1 MTGSTNH
8 ERSHK
13 LPVDRPGQLRRVSDM
28 LNLDSNSMLS
38 GKVRRILET
47 MVDLWQQNGGYFKRS
62 DAEIIQNLVVAELSP
77 NEFKQIAVLSFA
89 TWATPARL
97 AGVGLPHINRANECI
112 AQHIVELVST
122 MGRQMSIV
130 LLDLGAGLLGT
141 TESIAEALVPL
152 GLDLEITA
160 VDSSPELLEAAHYR
174 KKKLLGNYQDL
185 RLKVLSSDMLDYL
198 HATPSGSADFIT
210 CAFAIHHLH
219 PVDQLALLVEAHRV
233 LKASGKLFIA
243 DPQEG
248 KSDFNLKV
256 LIYEEPEAIFAAF
269 TSPGSMRNMMMDAG
283 FNAIEVLMCDD
294 SDYQAYV
301 IYGCS

>member
-1 MTGSTNH
+1 M
-8 ERSHK
+8 
-13 LPVDRPGQLRRVSDM
+13 
-28 LNLDSNSMLS
+28 
-38 GKVRRILET
+38 GK
-47 MVDLWQQNGGYFKRS
+47 
-62 DAEIIQNLVVAELSP
+62 
-77 NEFKQIAVLSFA
+77 
-89 TWATPARL
+89 
-97 AGVGLPHINRANECI
+97 
-112 AQHIVELVST
+112 
-122 MGRQMSIV
+122 QMSIV

-160 VDSSPELLEAAHYR
+160 VDSSPELLEAAHY
-174 KKKLLGNYQDL
+174 KKEKLLGNYQNF
-185 RLKVLSSDMLDYL
+185 RLKVLGSDMLDYL
-198 HATPSGSADFIT
+198 RAAPSGSADFIT

-219 PVDQLALLVEAHRV
+219 PVDQLALLVEARRV

-269 TSPGSMRNMMMDAG
+269 TSPESMHNMMKDAG
-283 FNAIEVLMCDD
+283 FNAIEVLMRDD

-301 IYGCS
+301 ICGCS